1 MAYPTLNTNEIYAAM
16 HNQIISVMGFGDNI
30 KGTFGELASKAKV
43 DGSMLGDTKVYRA
56 ADVLA
61 SNAWAMML
69 RQKICLKLI
78 VTKIFKNRQ
87 SLLTLSVKS
96 A

>member
-61 SNAWAMML
+61 SNAWGNDAEAENL
-69 RQKICLKLI
+69 LK
-78 VTKIFKNRQ
+78 TYRN
-87 SLLTLSVKS
+87 
-96 A
+96 